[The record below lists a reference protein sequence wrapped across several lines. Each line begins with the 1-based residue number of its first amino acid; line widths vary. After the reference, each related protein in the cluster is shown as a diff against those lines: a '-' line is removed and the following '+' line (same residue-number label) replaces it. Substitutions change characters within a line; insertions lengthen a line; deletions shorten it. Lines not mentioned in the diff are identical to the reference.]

1 MPESTTPEHRR
12 RPESVRRPLLGL
24 LGAWHLPRRLRATIY
39 GTFYITLVMGVLPY
53 LWARWLGADPDSA
66 VRILAGGALA
76 AAGLALFIW
85 CVVLMVR
92 HGEGTQSPIEPPR
105 RFVAAGPYRYVRNPM
120 LLGNL
125 LVLLGEAAMFAS
137 PGILIF
143 AVLFFV
149 LCQTIL
155 LAIEEPAL
163 RRRFGATYEHYCRH
177 VPRWL
182 PDVRRRRWDR
192 SAT

>member
-1 MPESTTPEHRR
+1 MHDTTIPGR
-12 RPESVRRPLLGL
+12 VRRKESAPRRLLGL

-39 GTFYITLVMGVLPY
+39 GIFYITLVMAVLPY

-92 HGEGTQSPIEPPR
+92 DGEGTQSPLEPPR
-105 RFVAAGPYRYVRNPM
+105 RFVAAGPYRYARNPM

-137 PGILIF
+137 PGIVVF
-143 AVLFFV
+143 AVLFFAI
-149 LCQTIL
+149 CQSIL
-155 LAIEEPAL
+155 LTIEEPAL
-163 RRRFGATYEHYCRH
+163 RRRFGATYEHYCRR

-182 PDVRRRRWDR
+182 PGVRRRRR
-192 SAT
+192 GRFTR